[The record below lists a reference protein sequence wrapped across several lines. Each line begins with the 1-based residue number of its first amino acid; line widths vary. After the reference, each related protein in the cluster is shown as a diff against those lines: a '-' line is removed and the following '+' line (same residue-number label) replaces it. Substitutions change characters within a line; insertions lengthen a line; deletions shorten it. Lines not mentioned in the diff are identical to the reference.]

1 MVVFNIAEMVLFKVL
16 CSFRNASMRT
26 LHAQYT
32 IFVHLCHCH
41 CCSQSLQIRLFKV
54 FSIALINI
62 LLVGQSVVVSHL
74 PRVGS
79 MSPHFILLLA
89 MFLIFFLAFLWT
101 ELRIKQLLWCL
112 LSFILCKRC
121 LYCTI
126 KSPLCFLCFL
136 ILFSFR
142 AFSLLDEIKQSG
154 VFRSK

>member
-16 CSFRNASMRT
+16 CSFRNASVRT
-26 LHAQYT
+26 LHAHYT
-32 IFVHLCHCH
+32 VFVHFCHSH

-89 MFLIFFLAFLWT
+89 MFLIFFLPFLWKNDKT
-101 ELRIKQLLWCL
+101 
-112 LSFILCKRC
+112 
-121 LYCTI
+121 
-126 KSPLCFLCFL
+126 
-136 ILFSFR
+136 FSN
-142 AFSLLDEIKQSG
+142 
-154 VFRSK
+154 